1 MLKLFKKKRKKSSQD
16 LQKIIDGFK
25 LPSFPATVMNVLSM
39 LRKPDISMGDIANTV
54 QVDPGINV
62 RVLTM
67 VNSAAFGL
75 SSKISNIQHAVTLL
89 GKSRLE
95 AIVLSLAVKDSLPTM
110 RLNGHDMNGFWLAA
124 ARRASLARALAQYL
138 HPKTQSEAFTAG
150 LLQDMAVPFLAKYKG
165 TEYGRVL
172 SDWDA
177 DDSIKLEE
185 LEKES
190 LGFDH
195 QQIGALV
202 AKNWE
207 LPNYLI
213 QAIASHHLDFDASE
227 VDPAI
232 KIVSGLKTNT
242 DFNGATEMVH
252 VCKTKFSFSNPEIS
266 EIIKKAFDDAE
277 DFSQML
283 Q

>member
-1 MLKLFKKKRKKSSQD
+1 MLKLFKKNRKNKTENLHQ
-16 LQKIIDGFK
+16 IIAGFE

-39 LRKPDISMGDIANTV
+39 LRNPGISMGAIAQTV

-75 SSKISNIQHAVTLL
+75 SSKISNIQHAITLL

-95 AIVLSLAVKDSLPTM
+95 AIVLSLAVKDTLPNI
-110 RLNGHDMNGFWLAA
+110 RLNGHDMRSFWLAA
-124 ARRASLARALAQYL
+124 ARRASLARVLARHL
-138 HPKTQSEAFTAG
+138 HPQTQSEAFTAG

-165 TEYGRVL
+165 MQYGQVL

-177 DDSIKLEE
+177 DDSTKLEE
-185 LEKES
+185 LEKAT

-195 QQIGALV
+195 QQIGAMV
-202 AKNWE
+202 AENWE
-207 LPNYLI
+207 LPDYLI
-213 QAIASHHLDFDASE
+213 QSIASHHVDLETSE
-227 VDPAI
+227 ADPAV
-232 KIVSGLKTNT
+232 KIVSLLKNHT
-242 DFNGATEMVH
+242 DHTGADEMVH
-252 VCKTKFSFSNPEIS
+252 LCCTKFGFSKQEITG
-266 EIIKKAFDDAE
+266 IVKKAFDDAD

>member
-1 MLKLFKKKRKKSSQD
+1 MLKLFKKKRNKSSEN
-16 LQKIIDGFK
+16 LQKLIASFE

-39 LRKPDISMGDIANTV
+39 LREPDISMGAIAKTV

-89 GKSRLE
+89 GKSKLE
-95 AIVLSLAVKDSLPTM
+95 AIVLSLGVKDSLPTM
-110 RLNGHDMNGFWLAA
+110 RINGHDMNSFWLAA
-124 ARRASLARALAQYL
+124 ARRASLARILARHL
-138 HPKTQSEAFTAG
+138 HPQTQSEAFTAG

-165 TEYGRVL
+165 TEYGQVL
-172 SDWDA
+172 SNWDA
-177 DDSIKLEE
+177 DDSMKLEE

-195 QQIGALV
+195 QQIGAMV
-202 AKNWE
+202 AENWE
-207 LPNYLI
+207 LPDYLI
-213 QAIASHHLDFDASE
+213 QAIASHHLDFETSE
-227 VDPAI
+227 ADPAI
-232 KIVSGLKTNT
+232 KIVSRLKTNT
-242 DFNGATEMVH
+242 DFNGTTEMVH
-252 VCKTKFSFSNPEIS
+252 ICQDKFGFSKPEIS
-266 EIIKKAFDDAE
+266 EIIQKAFDDAE
-277 DFSQML
+277 EFSQML